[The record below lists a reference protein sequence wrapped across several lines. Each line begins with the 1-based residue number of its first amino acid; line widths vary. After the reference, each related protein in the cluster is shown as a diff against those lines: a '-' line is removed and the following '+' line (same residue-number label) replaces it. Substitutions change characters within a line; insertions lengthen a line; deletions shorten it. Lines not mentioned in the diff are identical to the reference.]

1 MILEHSEDEYRT
13 PRARLFSLLMSLAM
27 HAVLTLILWS
37 LVYGINLPTSIQ
49 LTASLSDPNTA
60 TVSISETIQPADR
73 SIVDA
78 EEPATPTDSTV
89 EYSLLEILAS
99 KDAKV
104 VDHSIDSEEIQD
116 GPDPISVV
124 EFFGIRDIGTKFVF
138 VVDIS
143 YSMQARNGERFQR
156 AMSELV
162 RAVSNLNPQ
171 QSYYVYLFS
180 WRTHGM
186 YYDQTS
192 GFIRADPNQKTKLQR
207 WIMDI
212 NLGSG
217 TDPRRALS
225 LARNMEPDAIFL
237 LSDGQFNHPNTPFS
251 ETGWLLPDG
260 TRSQANVEDGIA
272 RLMESIPVHAISFEN
287 PFTKDSM
294 AKIAE
299 LSGGEFRYIKTQSH
313 QPLDPQRFLNAV
325 KTNED
330 AYGRNNN
337 LKTEYRQRM
346 SMAREFMT
354 DGELAFAEYIIRPLR
369 HADPSQID
377 NPILCR
383 ILLNILDEE
392 LGAARLEDFGNAAEV
407 KLWLQEHRP

>member
-192 GFIRADPNQKTKLQR
+192 GPIPTRKQNSND
-207 WIMDI
+207 
-212 NLGSG
+212 GSW
-217 TDPRRALS
+217 TSISVP
-225 LARNMEPDAIFL
+225 EQIPDARCHWQETWNPTRFFCCPMGNSIIPIHP
-237 LSDGQFNHPNTPFS
+237 SQKRDGFCPM
-251 ETGWLLPDG
+251 
-260 TRSQANVEDGIA
+260 A
-272 RLMESIPVHAISFEN
+272 RGPKRMLKMESQ
-287 PFTKDSM
+287 
-294 AKIAE
+294 
-299 LSGGEFRYIKTQSH
+299 G
-313 QPLDPQRFLNAV
+313 
-325 KTNED
+325 
-330 AYGRNNN
+330 
-337 LKTEYRQRM
+337 
-346 SMAREFMT
+346 
-354 DGELAFAEYIIRPLR
+354 
-369 HADPSQID
+369 
-377 NPILCR
+377 
-383 ILLNILDEE
+383 
-392 LGAARLEDFGNAAEV
+392 
-407 KLWLQEHRP
+407 